1 VPYQEASIDLNLVSL
16 KLVCMLHFVH
26 CHPSNLAFLRG
37 TRRAIAFFMFITII
51 MMTNYKIDIV
61 SVNFV
66 EVFDVPRS
74 NFVCSYFELQYL
86 PKGIH
91 SYYELQ

>member
-1 VPYQEASIDLNLVSL
+1 MPYQEASIDLNLVSFT
-16 KLVCMLHFVH
+16 LVCMLHFVY
-26 CHPSNLAFLRG
+26 CHPSNLAFLGG
-37 TRRAIAFFMFITII
+37 TRRTIVFFMFIMII
-51 MMTNYKIDIV
+51 MMTDYKIDTI

-74 NFVCSYFELQYL
+74 NFECLYFELQHL
-86 PKGIH
+86 PKGSH